1 MKNEFNQVKTKLAEQ
16 TRTPFEAGKF
26 LYGTNGV
33 SQIEIDLDDGRHVF
47 LTVFDQK
54 QVELATRFY
63 QIVNQIERPAVIPGK
78 PNRRF
83 DVTLLINGLPIIQL
97 ELKADAH
104 SVDEALNQMEQYI
117 KSNNTKGF
125 SLRYKSCWNDAA

>member
-1 MKNEFNQVKTKLAEQ
+1 FD
-16 TRTPFEAGKF
+16 AGKF

-54 QVELATRFY
+54 QVGAGDTVY

-78 PNRRF
+78 QNRRF

-117 KSNNTKGF
+117 KEQQYQGIFSTVQILVGMTPHNARYMANTHGRLF
-125 SLRYKSCWNDAA
+125 